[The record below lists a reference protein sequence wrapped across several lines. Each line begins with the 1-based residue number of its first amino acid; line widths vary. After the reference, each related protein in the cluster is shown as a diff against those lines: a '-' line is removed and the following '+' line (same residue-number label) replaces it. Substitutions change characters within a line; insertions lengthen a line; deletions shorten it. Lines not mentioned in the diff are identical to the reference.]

1 MVTEIISD
9 IWVVMT
15 IILIDLA
22 LGGDNSIIIG
32 MAAKNLPRDLQ
43 KKAIFYGTGGAIILR
58 FLMAAV
64 VVWLLQIPYL
74 KTVGGILLVII
85 GIKLIGGRSQEN
97 VHVTAKDSLLGA
109 IKTIIAADALMS
121 LDNVL
126 GIVAA
131 TGGHLGLL
139 LFGMLVSVPIIVYGS
154 TVVIRIMTRFPALIY
169 VGGLILGWAAG
180 GMVATDLSLP
190 FASGNELFIKVGLTV
205 LTVAGGLLWKY
216 LPDYYLT

>member
-1 MVTEIISD
+1 MGTEIISD
-9 IWVVMT
+9 IWVVMN

>member
-1 MVTEIISD
+1 MGTEIISD
-9 IWVVMT
+9 IWVVMN

-131 TGGHLGLL
+131 TGGYLGLL

>member
-1 MVTEIISD
+1 MN
-9 IWVVMT
+9 

>member
-1 MVTEIISD
+1 MN
-9 IWVVMT
+9 

-131 TGGHLGLL
+131 TGGYLGLL